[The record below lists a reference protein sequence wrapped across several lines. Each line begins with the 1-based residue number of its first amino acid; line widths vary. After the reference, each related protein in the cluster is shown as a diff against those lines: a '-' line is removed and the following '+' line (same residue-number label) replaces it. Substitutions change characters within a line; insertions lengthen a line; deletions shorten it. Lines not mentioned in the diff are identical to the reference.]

1 VVVIDSVGWLAFFT
15 GDALAIHY
23 RPFLLST
30 SETILCPTIVLY
42 EVTKRME
49 LTHGRQAA
57 MVAAAQ
63 LLQKQVIPLDEA
75 LATLSAHISIAY
87 KLAMADA
94 IIYATAQLH
103 QATLITSDAHF
114 ASLPGVKYYP
124 QPQISSN

>member
-1 VVVIDSVGWLAFFT
+1 VIDSVGWLAFFT
-15 GDALAIHY
+15 GDALAAHY
-23 RPFLLST
+23 RPYLLST
-30 SETILCPTIVLY
+30 SETIICPTIVLY

-75 LATLSAHISIAY
+75 LATFSARVSITY

-114 ASLPGVKYYP
+114 ASLPGVKYFP
-124 QPQISSN
+124 HPRISAN